1 MKLANIHNE
10 LKVAI
15 SISRLSRDKGFS
27 LIELLVG
34 LVIGALV
41 SLVIMNVFSV
51 FEGEKRTTMGGADA
65 QTSGNIALY
74 NISRDI
80 QQAGFGMPVTVA
92 GGENS
97 IFKCS
102 NVAQNGALPD
112 LNVNEFSPIVITNGA
127 TDLGDTISV
136 RYSNNQTGGL
146 PTKIQSRVA
155 ATLTV
160 DNRMGCN
167 NGELAMQ
174 VSDDAPTPSCI
185 LQPIQSTAAS
195 ATPPYSTVT
204 LLDDT
209 KLKNNGYLYC
219 IGQWNNFTYQ
229 VKETAAGSGKFD
241 LNRQITRIT
250 SAGAV
255 ATSNV
260 TIAPE
265 VVSMQAQ
272 YGVSAAGSSN
282 TITLWTDATG
292 IWAPGTLTAANR
304 NRIKAVRIAIATRNP
319 LREKTA
325 VTANACVTMYGDCTN
340 AASVA
345 AIANGALQLDVSDAA
360 ADWQNYRYRVYETVI
375 PVRNAI
381 WTKF

>member
-1 MKLANIHNE
+1 MKSANINNRSQC
-10 LKVAI
+10 AI
-15 SISRLSRDKGFS
+15 NMTRRNGQTGFS

-34 LVIGALV
+34 LAIGALV

-92 GGENS
+92 GGQNS
-97 IFKCS
+97 IYKCDK
-102 NVAQNGALPD
+102 VAQNGALLD
-112 LNVNEFSPIVITNGA
+112 LNVNEFSPLVITNGA
-127 TDLGDTISV
+127 TGLGDAISV

-146 PTKIQSRVA
+146 PTKIISRVS

-167 NGELAMQ
+167 NGELALQ
-174 VSDDAPTPSCI
+174 VSDGAVPSCI

-219 IGQWNNFTYQ
+219 IGQWNNFAYQ
-229 VKETAAGSGKFD
+229 VRETAVGSGKFD
-241 LNRQITRIT
+241 LNRQVTRIT

-255 ATSNV
+255 TTSNV

-272 YGVSAAGSSN
+272 YGVSATGSSN

-292 IWAPGTLTAANR
+292 IWAPGNLSAVNR

-325 VTANACVTMYGDCTN
+325 VTPNACITMYGDCTN

-345 AIANGALQLDVSDAA
+345 AIADGALQLDISDSA

-375 PVRNAI
+375 PVRNAV